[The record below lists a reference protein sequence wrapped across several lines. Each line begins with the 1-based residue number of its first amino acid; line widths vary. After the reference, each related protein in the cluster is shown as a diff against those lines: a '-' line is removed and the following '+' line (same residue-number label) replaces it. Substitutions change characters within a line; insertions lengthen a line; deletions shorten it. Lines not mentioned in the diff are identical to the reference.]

1 MRTTHPWKHHNTVPR
16 TRLAKDYENLSAVA
30 RVLRKEHKTSSGRPI
45 MFQELLL
52 LLALVLS
59 SLSLLLL
66 LQRAAGLFL
75 AAAFRVGRRTS
86 MCS

>member
-1 MRTTHPWKHHNTVPR
+1 MPR
-16 TRLAKDYENLSAVA
+16 TRLAKDYENLSCAVV
-30 RVLRKEHKTSSGRPI
+30 RVLRTEHKTSSGRPI
-45 MFQELLL
+45 IMLQELLM